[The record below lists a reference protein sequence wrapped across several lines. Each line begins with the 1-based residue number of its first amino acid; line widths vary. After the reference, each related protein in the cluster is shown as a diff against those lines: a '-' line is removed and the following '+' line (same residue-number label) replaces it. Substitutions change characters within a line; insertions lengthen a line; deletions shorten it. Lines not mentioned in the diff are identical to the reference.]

1 MINHPLFNEDDVNEE
16 RASRD
21 IGYINI
27 RQYEGSR
34 SVMLVG
40 QWEPSELQSTE
51 DVYNAVGAGHFE
63 LIGRHA
69 KTKRIIDRVLL
80 TIKMPRAGGAAPE
93 PADLRG
99 QPRQPI
105 ESPAPVIQA
114 PPMMQAGSIVIPP
127 GMDPQ
132 TVMMVLSSQQNAAL
146 LQAQREESRFNASQL
161 TQIMVGFTNAQ
172 TQMVTGL
179 VSGLAGMMGH
189 TSPQN
194 GGANGTVDGFL
205 KGIEI
210 MADLKAG
217 MKEGAENEGK
227 PTQWNE
233 VTRNIAD
240 GIRNIVEVAKVAQA
254 TAPSGPVVPP
264 ATP

>member
-1 MINHPLFNEDDVNEE
+1 MINHPLFNEDDTNEE

-27 RQYEGSR
+27 RQFEGSR

-40 QWEPSELQSTE
+40 QWEPAELQSTE

-69 KTKRIIDRVLL
+69 RTKRIIDRVLM
-80 TIKMPRAGGAAPE
+80 TIKVPRAAGSAPE
-93 PADLRG
+93 PEPRG
-99 QPRQPI
+99 QPRQPP
-105 ESPAPVIQA
+105 EPPAPVIQQ

-189 TSPQN
+189 TQPQ

-264 ATP
+264 GTPP